1 MSSNDLS
8 TLWEKRF
15 TEYEASGQSVVSW
28 CKEQS
33 IKVNQFYYWSR
44 KLRLDQV
51 EKGQP
56 VKWLSLELD
65 PGKQKSLDTNSI
77 LVHVGQ
83 VTIELKKGFDH
94 QLLSEIIQVLHTR

>member
-15 TEYEASGQSVVSW
+15 SEYEASGQSIVSW

-33 IKVNQFYYWSR
+33 IKVNQFYYWRR

-51 EKGQP
+51 EKGQT
-56 VKWLSLELD
+56 VKWLSVDLD
-65 PGKQKSLDTNSI
+65 PGKQKSYDTDFISI
-77 LVHVGQ
+77 HVGQ
-83 VTIELKKGFDH
+83 VTIELKKGFDQ
-94 QLLSEIIQVLHTR
+94 QLLREIIQVLHTL